1 MYRGDQMYNLKH
13 ALFIIAFALSFSSY
27 ASATSAYQAV
37 NLRPGDDAPLLNL
50 RKLLQSPPQAKVD
63 KESLRNNVVVLEFWA
78 TWCAPCIAAIPHLNE
93 LAVRFKD
100 KPVRFISITPED
112 EDVVVSFLKR
122 RLIKT
127 WIGLDASQKTQTTY
141 SAESMPKT
149 ILIDAG
155 GKIAAIMEP
164 KQLTEE
170 MLNSLLN
177 DKSAD
182 IPQKANSTTD
192 RSEPVPHPEYHK
204 NGFSLTIQPIQT
216 ATKGWNINEG
226 MIKGQMNIGAALS
239 LIYGVS
245 RTRIV
250 GPSFLWDRFY
260 EISASMT
267 EGNKAALNPII
278 GRAIEAVCRIKTH
291 RETRE
296 MEVYVLSAPTQNE
309 IKLRPNTS
317 PVGHSSNDEGVL
329 AASAVSIAFLTSGL
343 EGALKEPVIDET
355 GLKEKY
361 DWDIIFDAKNPQSIA
376 KAIHDELGL
385 ELKSLKRAIEILYV
399 EQD

>member
-1 MYRGDQMYNLKH
+1 
-13 ALFIIAFALSFSSY
+13 
-27 ASATSAYQAV
+27 
-37 NLRPGDDAPLLNL
+37 
-50 RKLLQSPPQAKVD
+50 
-63 KESLRNNVVVLEFWA
+63 
-78 TWCAPCIAAIPHLNE
+78 
-93 LAVRFKD
+93 
-100 KPVRFISITPED
+100 VRFISITPED
-112 EDVVVSFLKR
+112 EDVVASFLKR

-127 WIGLDASQKTQTTY
+127 WIGLDANQKTQTAY
-141 SAESMPKT
+141 SAGSMPKT
-149 ILIDAG
+149 ILIDAV

-182 IPQKANSTTD
+182 IPQKASNTSD
-192 RSEPVPHPEYHK
+192 RSEPVPHTEDHK
-204 NGFSLTIQPIQT
+204 AGFSLAVRPIQT
-216 ATKGWNINEG
+216 ATKGWNINTG
-226 MIKGQMNIGAALS
+226 MLEGQMNIGTALS

-250 GPSFLWDRFY
+250 GPSFLGERYY

-267 EGNKAALNPII
+267 EGNKGALYPII
-278 GRAIEAVCRIKTH
+278 GRAIEAVCKIKTH

-296 MEVYVLSAPTQNE
+296 MEVYILTAPAQNE

-343 EGALKEPVIDET
+343 EGVLKEPVIDET
-355 GLKEKY
+355 GLIEKY
-361 DWDIIFDAKNPQSIA
+361 DWDIVFDPKNPQSIV

-385 ELKSLKRAIEILYV
+385 ELKSLKRAIEILAV
-399 EQD
+399 EPD